1 MRFDLRELVVPVV
14 GAPMAG
20 GPGTPELAAAVSNA
34 GGLGFLAAG
43 YLTAQKLADDI
54 AAFRAA
60 SGGPLGVNL
69 FVPHRSVAVDDELE
83 RYRERLAP
91 VAARYGTQVGAP
103 RADDDHWAQK
113 VQLVADM
120 RPEVVSFT
128 FALPSRAVVDRLQG
142 LGIATAVTVTSVDE
156 ARAADGADPDA
167 LVVQGPRAGGHRGT
181 FDPRGRP
188 SEQPL
193 DELLGLVAQAVDVP
207 LIAAGGLAGAR
218 DVSNA
223 LAAGASAAQVG
234 TALLLADEAGTN
246 PVHRAAISAG
256 TFTQTVVTQSFSG
269 RYARGI
275 ANDFTR
281 GFDPV
286 APMGYPQLH
295 HMTSPIRRAAVAAGD
310 PHGTNL
316 WAGTEFRRARAG
328 SAAQIV
334 AALAATA
341 DDE

>member
-1 MRFDLRELVVPVV
+1 LRFDLRELTVPVL

-20 GPGTPELAAAVSNA
+20 GPGTPGLAAAVSNA

-43 YLTAQKLADDI
+43 YLAPQKLADDV

-69 FVPHRSVAVDDELE
+69 FVPQPSVAVDDELE

-91 VAARYGTQVGAP
+91 VAARYGTHVGPP
-103 RADDDHWAQK
+103 RADDDYWAQK
-113 VQLVADM
+113 MELVADL

-128 FALPSRAVVDRLQG
+128 FALPAPAVLARLRS
-142 LGIATAVTVTSVDE
+142 LGITTAVTVTSVDE
-156 ARAADGADPDA
+156 ARAAAGAGADA

-181 FDPRGRP
+181 LDPRARP
-188 SEQPL
+188 AEQPL
-193 DELLGLVAQAVDVP
+193 DELLGLAARAVNVP

-218 DVSNA
+218 DVRNA
-223 LAAGASAAQVG
+223 VAAGAAAAQVG

-246 PVHRAAISAG
+246 PVHRSALSAG
-256 TFTQTVVTQSFSG
+256 GFTQTVVTQAFSG
-269 RYARGI
+269 RFARGI
-275 ANDFTR
+275 ANDFTHR
-281 GFDPV
+281 FDPV

-295 HMTSPIRRAAVAAGD
+295 YMTSPIRRAAVAAGD
-310 PHGTNL
+310 PHGTNM
-316 WAGTEFRRARAG
+316 WAGTEFRRARACA
-328 SAAQIV
+328 AAQIV
-334 AALAATA
+334 AALAAVA